1 MLSSE
6 IYKLMEN
13 PLTRDRKI
21 IPVHSSRL
29 NFRGSPW
36 VEVFAGT
43 LTECQEEMGK
53 SQKTNQYENPN

>member
-1 MLSSE
+1 
-6 IYKLMEN
+6 MEN

-29 NFRGSPW
+29 NFRASPW

-43 LTECQEEMGK
+43 LPECQDELKKLTGC
-53 SQKTNQYENPN
+53 QDG

>member
-6 IYKLMEN
+6 LYKLMEN

-36 VEVFAGT
+36 VEVFAGK
-43 LTECQEEMGK
+43 LPECQDELKKLNGC
-53 SQKTNQYENPN
+53 QDG